1 MPDVG
6 DKAPAFALED
16 QNGVTHNLADYA
28 GRWVVLFFYPKDNTP
43 GCTKQAC
50 SFNENLPEV
59 DSKNA
64 VVFGVS
70 ADSVDSHGKFAEKFS
85 LGFPLLS
92 DPDREAIQAYDVW
105 KEKNNYGK
113 KKMGIVRT
121 TYLIDPDGVIAH
133 AWNKVKVDGHTQQV
147 LDAIAA

>member
-16 QNGVTHNLADYA
+16 QNGVTHNLADYV
-28 GRWVVLFFYPKDNTP
+28 GKWVVLFFYPKDNTP
-43 GCTKQAC
+43 GCTKEAC

-70 ADSVDSHGKFAEKFS
+70 ADSVSSHVRFAEKFS

-92 DPDREAIQAYDVW
+92 DSDREVIQAYDVW
-105 KEKNNYGK
+105 KEKNMYGK

-121 TYLIDPDGVIAH
+121 TYLIDPDGVIANV
-133 AWNKVKVDGHTQQV
+133 WRKVKVDGHTQQV